1 MFIIVKKEVRKMYD
15 NIIFDFN
22 GTLIDD
28 CELCLKI
35 LNYLTKEYNLG
46 KVSMEKYKD
55 IFTFPVYLYYKDL
68 GFDTS
73 TESFKVIASKFHSYY
88 NELSYDEVKLFDD
101 VIEVL
106 NILSKNTTLVCL
118 SASLKETLDKQLKYY
133 GIFDYFKYVVGL
145 DNSYANSKEQ
155 VAIEFINKSNF
166 NKKKTLFVGD
176 SIHDFEVAS
185 AMGVDCIL
193 VATGHTSK
201 ERLLKTGCKV
211 IDNLKELL

>member
-1 MFIIVKKEVRKMYD
+1 MFINFEIMFIIVKKEVRKMYD

-101 VIEVL
+101 VI
-106 NILSKNTTLVCL
+106 KNAKSV
-118 SASLKETLDKQLKYY
+118 SSEKMRYY
-133 GIFDYFKYVVGL
+133 
-145 DNSYANSKEQ
+145 
-155 VAIEFINKSNF
+155 
-166 NKKKTLFVGD
+166 
-176 SIHDFEVAS
+176 
-185 AMGVDCIL
+185 
-193 VATGHTSK
+193 
-201 ERLLKTGCKV
+201 
-211 IDNLKELL
+211 ELLQKI

>member
-1 MFIIVKKEVRKMYD
+1 MMYE

-35 LNYLTKEYNLG
+35 LNLLTKEYNL
-46 KVSMEKYKD
+46 KEVSMEEYKE

-73 TESFKVIASKFHSYY
+73 KESFAIIASKFHKYY
-88 NELSYDEVKLFDD
+88 NSLSDKEVKLFDD

-106 NILSKNTTLVCL
+106 ETLGKNANLICL
-118 SASLKETLDKQLKYY
+118 SASLQETLNKQLSFYK
-133 GIFDYFKYVVGL
+133 IDKYFKYIVGL
-145 DNSYANSKEQ
+145 DNSLANSKEQ
-155 VAIEFINKSNF
+155 VAIEFMKNKNL
-166 NKKKTLFVGD
+166 NKNKTLFVGD
-176 SIHDFEVAS
+176 SIHDLEVAN
-185 AMGVDCIL
+185 AIGVDCVL

-201 ERLLKTGCKV
+201 ERLEKTNCKV
-211 IDNLKELL
+211 INNLKELL